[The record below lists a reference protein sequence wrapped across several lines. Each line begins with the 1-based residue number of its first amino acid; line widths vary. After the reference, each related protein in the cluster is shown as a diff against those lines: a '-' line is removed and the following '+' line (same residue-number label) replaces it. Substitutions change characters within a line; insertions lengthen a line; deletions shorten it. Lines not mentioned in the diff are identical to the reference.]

1 MTLNATESCTE
12 FHALTTRSIS
22 EIKFYISHTPMVMFK
37 VSKSAAITD
46 LIVMRVVS
54 VIAELL
60 VALYDAIR
68 PISSCAVA
76 KRPRDASCLSVDS
89 FNSRPYKTSSAV
101 FYC

>member
-1 MTLNATESCTE
+1 MTLNETESCTE

-22 EIKFYISHTPMVMFK
+22 EIKFYISHMFK

-68 PISSCAVA
+68 PISSCPVA